1 MQAKK
6 AHMAVVLDEYGGTA
20 GLITM
25 EDLLEQIVGNIY
37 DETDEE
43 QEDMEIQELS
53 ENHWRIQGTAML
65 VDVEEALDVNFTSDD
80 DEYSTMSGLIFSRF
94 TTIPAD
100 GETPELTIDRL
111 HIQVEE
117 ITEHRVVSALVELLP
132 ETLAK
137 GEEERIAED

>member
-1 MQAKK
+1 
-6 AHMAVVLDEYGGTA
+6 
-20 GLITM
+20 
-25 EDLLEQIVGNIY
+25 
-37 DETDEE
+37 
-43 QEDMEIQELS
+43 
-53 ENHWRIQGTAML
+53 ML
-65 VDVEEALDVNFTSDD
+65 VAVEEELDVNFTSED

-132 ETLAK
+132 ESDK
-137 GEEERIAED
+137 EGQDENEDD